1 LSCIARECHGQG
13 ILLTSRLPATSD
25 QHEQWYPEVLHFCP
39 TTPIILVGL
48 KSDLRMK
55 RTCIELLKTQGL
67 TPVTP
72 EQGEAVARRM
82 NASYI
87 ECSSKEMRGVDE
99 VFAMAVDTVVAAEE
113 QEWMGTSQGNSTSSK
128 FGGGG
133 GGLRSGSKKVKK
145 RTCKIL

>member
-1 LSCIARECHGQG
+1 
-13 ILLTSRLPATSD
+13 
-25 QHEQWYPEVLHFCP
+25 
-39 TTPIILVGL
+39 
-48 KSDLRMK
+48 MK

-113 QEWMGTSQGNSTSSK
+113 QDWMGTSQGNSTSSK